1 MDIFWVILSGLGSM
15 FIAIILGIAGFFL
28 SRYVKRKDEKDD
40 KNSELL
46 HAMLNEVSLIKQGFQ
61 NQNTYCDIKMKTIDG
76 KIRGLD
82 RITEN
87 HEKRI
92 VNVEKKILK

>member
-40 KNSELL
+40 KNSEIL
-46 HAMLNEVSLIKQGFQ
+46 HAMLNEVSLIKQSFQ
-61 NQNTYCDIKMKTIDG
+61 NQNAQCDMKMKGIES
-76 KIRGLD
+76 KILGLD
-82 RITEN
+82 KITEN
-87 HEKRI
+87 HENRI
-92 VNVEKKILK
+92 DKIEKKVL